1 MTRAILTMLGAIFSF
16 SLMGV
21 VVRFLAADYSVFQ
34 ISFTRN
40 LFGFI
45 PILLMLAYSHQ
56 INALKT
62 PFVWREWMICITRGG
77 TVAIA
82 QICLFTAYT
91 KLEFATVGTLVFA
104 SPFFV
109 TALSVP
115 VLGAQVGFWRWS
127 AVFMGFGGVVMI
139 MQPGIGIFSVFSVL
153 PVIAALCYATS
164 STLVKLFPADYLSGV
179 IQFRSQIFA
188 AGFSLILWVYLDEIK
203 PISSTSDLGLFLAL
217 GVFGG
222 AGVLGLVSAYRMTQL
237 SLLAPF
243 EYFGIPFALLL
254 GWWFFAEAPIE
265 RLFPGVIAIVAGGLV
280 IIWRQMKLKRDVAP
294 EAN

>member
-1 MTRAILTMLGAIFSF
+1 MTRAILTILGAIFSF

-21 VVRFLAADYSVFQ
+21 AVRFLTADYSVFQ

-40 LFGFI
+40 LFGFL
-45 PILLMLAYSHQ
+45 PILLMLAYSRQ

-62 PFVWREWMICITRGG
+62 PFTRREWLICVTRGG
-77 TVAIA
+77 SVAIA

-104 SPFFV
+104 GPFFV

-115 VLGAQVGFWRWS
+115 VLGARVGFWRWS
-127 AVFMGFGGVVMI
+127 AVLMGFGGVVMI
-139 MQPGIGIFSVFSVL
+139 MRPGTGIFSVFSVL
-153 PVIAALCYATS
+153 PILAAFFYATS
-164 STLVKLFPADYLSGV
+164 STLVKLFPASYLSGV
-179 IQFRSQIFA
+179 IQFRSQIFTV
-188 AGFSLILWVYLDEIK
+188 GFSLILWVCFDEIK
-203 PISSTSDLGLFLAL
+203 PIASISDLGLFLVLGAL
-217 GVFGG
+217 GG

-254 GWWFFAEAPIE
+254 GWWFFAEAPID
-265 RLFPGVIAIVAGGLV
+265 RLFPGVLAIVAGGLV
-280 IIWRQMKLKRDVAP
+280 IIWRQTRQT
-294 EAN
+294 

>member
-1 MTRAILTMLGAIFSF
+1 MTRAILTILGAIFSF

-21 VVRFLAADYSVFQ
+21 AVRFLTTDYSVLQ

-40 LFGFI
+40 LFGFL
-45 PILLMLAYSHQ
+45 PILVMLIYSRQ
-56 INALKT
+56 INALKN
-62 PFVWREWMICITRGG
+62 PYSPREWLICMTRGG
-77 TVAIA
+77 SVAIA

-104 SPFFV
+104 GPFFV

-115 VLGAQVGFWRWS
+115 VLGAVVGFWRWS

-153 PVIAALCYATS
+153 PVMAAFCYASS
-164 STLVKLFPADYLSGV
+164 STLVKLFPAHHLSGV
-179 IQFRSQIFA
+179 IQFRSQIFT
-188 AGFSLILWVYLDEIK
+188 AGFSLILWVFFDEMK
-203 PISSTSDLGLFLAL
+203 PIASASDLGLFLAL
-217 GVFGG
+217 GTLGG
-222 AGVLGLVSAYRMTQL
+222 AGVLGLVSAYRMTQP

-254 GWWFFAEAPIE
+254 GWWFFGEAPIE
-265 RLFPGVIAIVAGGLV
+265 RLFPGVLAIITGGLV
-280 IIWRQMKLKRDVAP
+280 IIWRQTKLKKDMAP
-294 EAN
+294 E